1 MTERRNNNVSG
12 LSKWGRREI
21 DRVRELLA
29 AGLSHSEI
37 AAVMGMSRSVVG
49 GIVHRNASKNSLQQR
64 TDFMRNAAC
73 RAGRATQVSL
83 WLNDPNR
90 PKPSLARVKWLER
103 PDP

>member
-1 MTERRNNNVSG
+1 MSNA
-12 LSKWGRREI
+12 KWGKYEI
-21 DRVRELLA
+21 ARVRKYLLD
-29 AGLSHSEI
+29 GLSHAEI
-37 AAVMGMSRSVVG
+37 GRTMGVSASVVG
-49 GIVHRNASKNSLQQR
+49 GIVHRNRNAQRPSKDATQRR